1 MKGDRRK
8 KREEIRRI
16 IAEDERRRKEKS
28 KKKEQPRKAN
38 YRKDRDG
45 NIILWGNVKFSK
57 LSIVVLG
64 AIVGIAVFFYIIST
78 GVGEMEGYIEPEFSF
93 ESCQENGFTAD
104 MCKFYYKFCRE
115 YADGSQI
122 CEYAETNPYVALPE
136 LGDKWTEE
144 EQDFLPPTEYL
155 PFFQYAE
162 ARSDSEPTC
171 YTQACRNAMGEQA
184 EEHAGEDKQLTSK
197 ELNDVVKDLRKEV
210 NDIQTELQEVEK
222 RIHEWYKDELTYKH
236 DAINAERHMDDMEEI
251 FEDKETAYRHAL
263 DVKVRDQDDIDF
275 QKDAYDEYK
284 KASKELSKAI
294 KEHTKAVNEEIEE
307 RQNHLDDKNL
317 KIELEDKL
325 KELLDQLVVARVDA
339 SIVHREH
346 QFVSITL
353 SKTCQ
358 QLIANSLP
366 TDCPTYRELRD
377 LFDNTV
383 PAISGKFSEGENDIY
398 REDPKYAEHWKYY
411 QQLKNWKIIIVDPDI
426 DMMQRSALIEV
437 MPKSF
442 TYVEN
447 MRTPNKSSSI
457 DVDKNERYVWHDVKY
472 TKACDG
478 AIVAPDIDLITDVV
492 NHFLTNCAED
502 HKIMDTVTL
511 VEEVKPTPKH
521 GWSVPSWIEKIK
533 SGCLPTCK

>member
-16 IAEDERRRKEKS
+16 VAEDERRRKEKA

-64 AIVGIAVFFYIIST
+64 AIVGIAVFFYIVST

-93 ESCQENGFTAD
+93 ESCKENGFTAD

-197 ELNDVVKDLRKEV
+197 ELNDVVKDLRKDV
-210 NDIQTELQEVEK
+210 NDLQVDLMEVEK
-222 RIHEWYKDELTYKH
+222 RLQEWYKDELDYKH
-236 DAINAERHMDDMEEI
+236 DTLNAESHMEDMEEI
-251 FEDKETAYRHAL
+251 FESKETAYRHAL
-263 DVKVRDQDDIDF
+263 DVKVRTQDDIDF
-275 QKDAYDEYK
+275 QKDAYDEYR
-284 KASKELSKAI
+284 KASKDL
-294 KEHTKAVNEEIEE
+294 TKATSEYQKAYNEEQTAIDEHRNDE
-307 RQNHLDDKNL
+307 NL
-317 KIELEDKL
+317 KIKLEDEL
-325 KELLDQLVVARVDA
+325 KELLDELVTARVDA
-339 SIVHREH
+339 SIIHREH

-353 SKTCQ
+353 SKTCKQ
-358 QLIANSLP
+358 MIANGIE
-366 TDCPTYRELRD
+366 TECPTYRELKEI
-377 LFDNTV
+377 FDNTV
-383 PAISGKFSEGENDIY
+383 PSISGEFVEGKHDIY
-398 REDPKYAEHWKYY
+398 REDPKYKEHWKYY
-411 QQLKNWKIIIVDPDI
+411 QQLKHWKIIIVDPDI

-437 MPKSF
+437 MPNSF

-447 MRTPNKSSSI
+447 IKTPNKSTSI
-457 DVDKNERYVWHDVKY
+457 NISENERYVWKDVKY
-472 TKACDG
+472 SKRCDG
-478 AIVAPDIDLITDVV
+478 AIVAPDIDVITEAV
-492 NHFLTNCAED
+492 NHFIMNCAEP
-502 HKIMDTVTL
+502 HVIKDTTPL
-511 VEEVKPTPKH
+511 YDKVEEKPIQDWKYPA
-521 GWSVPSWIEKIK
+521 WIQKYMNN
-533 SGCLPTCK
+533 